1 MYCTDAGLNWLDVI
15 DYYINFVMTLVGF
28 LECFGAGWV
37 YGIEEQIKN
46 VGDKAG
52 KCNAELYCLNAPF
65 CRMHLFSNQPF
76 VSPFA
81 LILQSTRG

>member
-1 MYCTDAGLNWLDVI
+1 VI

-37 YGIEEQIKN
+37 YGIEEQIKS
-46 VGDKAG
+46 VGNKAG
-52 KCNAELYCLNAPF
+52 KCNAELFKCTFLPNAPF
-65 CRMHLFSNQPF
+65 FSNQPF